1 MPRNTTWTREELIV
15 AYNLYCKLPFGR
27 LHNRNPEIISLA
39 NLIGRTPSAVA
50 WKLSNFA
57 RLDPSLQRRG
67 IAGATHGSKR
77 DKEVWDEFTQDWERL
92 SFESEELLAQMKGAS
107 VERAT
112 NIDVSDLLAGM
123 ERETVVRMRVNQGF
137 FRSAILA
144 AYNSKCCITG
154 LAIPEL
160 LNASHIVPWAVDSH
174 NRLNPQNGLCLN
186 AIHDRAFDRGLLTI
200 TPEYRVKLSPFIKTI
215 QEDETIEN
223 FLLRY
228 EGREIV
234 LPDKFLPDVRFIEY
248 HNQHIFKG

>member
-1 MPRNTTWTREELIV
+1 MPRNANWTREELIV

-57 RLDPSLQRRG
+57 RLDPSLQIRG
-67 IAGATHGSKR
+67 ISGATHGSKR
-77 DKEVWDEFTQDWERL
+77 DKEIWDEFAHDWERL
-92 SFESEELLAQMKGAS
+92 SFESEELLAELKGYP
-107 VERAT
+107 VEQT
-112 NIDVSDLLAGM
+112 SNIDISDLPPGL
-123 ERETVVRMRVNQGF
+123 ERETVVRTRVNQGF
-137 FRSAILA
+137 FRSTILA

-160 LNASHIVPWAVDSH
+160 LNASHIVPWAVDPK
-174 NRLNPQNGLCLN
+174 NRVNPQNGLCLN

-200 TPEYRVKLSPFIKTI
+200 TPDYRVKLSSSIKAV
-215 QEDETIEN
+215 QDHEAIEN
-223 FLLRY
+223 LLFRY
-228 EGREIV
+228 DGHEIV

-248 HNQHIFKG
+248 HNQHVFRE